1 MIRPYDGPMPT
12 GKLAKVDLDSGHC
25 RAICDEIGDRL
36 RYSMKAD
43 ASELPIHL
51 RRLLARFEELD
62 RQAPSVVPS
71 LEDMRWQSASDLL
84 KDAI

>member
-1 MIRPYDGPMPT
+1 MPT
-12 GKLAKVDLDSGHC
+12 GNLVKVHLDSEHC

-43 ASELPIHL
+43 ASELPMQL
-51 RRLLARFEELD
+51 RRLLARFEGAD

-71 LEDMRWQSASDLL
+71 LEDMKWQGASDLL
-84 KDAI
+84 KDAV